1 MQGFSQLSESGG
13 ARLQIIPKVGGGKK
27 GKFKANMNDLGRKS
41 AQVGGQ
47 LTLLPPLVRNALGC
61 IIEKN
66 GKDSKTRKMCSYFSD
81 LLPYNVQKK
90 ETTNEKEEKR
100 MEKYEAHLMLG

>member
-1 MQGFSQLSESGG
+1 
-13 ARLQIIPKVGGGKK
+13 
-27 GKFKANMNDLGRKS
+27 MNDLGRKS

-100 MEKYEAHLMLG
+100 MEKYEAHLKLG